1 MKVLQVINSL
11 TAGGAQKLIADFV
24 PIMNKRGI
32 TTDVLL
38 FNEDKGPFLDTLL
51 NKNVRVMNIKSK
63 HLYSPLNVYKAA
75 KYFDKYDIVHT
86 HLFPAIYWTSLAKI
100 VRPANWKAKYLLTEH
115 SNSNRRFTKSYLR
128 PVDKFIY
135 NRFDALIAISE
146 SVKDV
151 LWNRIGHPNIPVI
164 FNGVNVKE
172 LSEAKPVA
180 LPENQVNL
188 LMVAAFNDAKDQITL
203 IKAMSCLDEHFN
215 LYFAGQ
221 GYTKET
227 CIQLAKELNLEHRVH
242 FMGVRKDI
250 PGLMKS
256 ADINILSSHWEGLSC
271 VTLEAMASGKP
282 FIGTDVNG
290 IKEMFSN
297 NNYALFKTGDVEL
310 LIQKIKK
317 IVTDKSFAKEQSEI
331 NFREVMK
338 FDIEVMTDHYLD
350 LYKSL
355 LKS

>member
-24 PIMNKRGI
+24 PTMNNKGI

-38 FNEDKGPFLDTLL
+38 FNEDKGPFLETLL
-51 NKNVRVMNIKSK
+51 NKNVKVMNIKSK
-63 HLYSPLNVYKAA
+63 RLYSPFNVFEAA

-100 VRPANWKAKYLLTEH
+100 VRPANWKAKYVLTEH
-115 SNSNRRFTKSYLR
+115 SNSNRRFTKSYLK

-146 SVKDV
+146 SVKEV
-151 LWNRIGHPNIPVI
+151 LWKRIGHPRIPVI

-172 LSEAKPVA
+172 LSEAEPVA

-188 LMVAAFNDAKDQITL
+188 LMVAAFNDAKDQITV
-203 IKAMSCLDEHFN
+203 IKAMSHLDEHYH

-227 CIQLAKELNLEHRVH
+227 SIQLVKDLNLGHRVH

-271 VTLEAMASGKP
+271 VTLEAMASGTP

-290 IKEMFSN
+290 IKEMFTN
-297 NNYALFKTGDVEL
+297 NSYPLFKTGDVES

-317 IVTDKSFAKEQSEI
+317 ISTDKSFAKEQSEI
-331 NFREVMK
+331 NFSEVMK

-355 LKS
+355 LQS